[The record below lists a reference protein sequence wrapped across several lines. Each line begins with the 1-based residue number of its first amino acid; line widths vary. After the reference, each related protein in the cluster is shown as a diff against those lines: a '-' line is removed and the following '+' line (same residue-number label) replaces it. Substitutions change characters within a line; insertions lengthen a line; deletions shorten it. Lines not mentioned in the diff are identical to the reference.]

1 MEDQER
7 KKKYFLL
14 HKWKIIKVKKD
25 EMLKDKIQKYKKI
38 SRSTEMAKIV
48 LVGLHMKKIF

>member
-1 MEDQER
+1 MEEQER